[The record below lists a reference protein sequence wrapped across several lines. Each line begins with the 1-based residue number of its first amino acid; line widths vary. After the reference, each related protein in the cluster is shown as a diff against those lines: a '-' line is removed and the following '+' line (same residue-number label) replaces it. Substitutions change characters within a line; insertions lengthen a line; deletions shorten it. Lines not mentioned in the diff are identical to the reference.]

1 MDVYQRRRLVALSA
15 IAVVFIVIVLMIRSC
30 GGEDEEPVATAPLA
44 GATGLEG
51 PTSLTQE
58 DFVAQGDA
66 ICVQANTAIVQIDES
81 DALTAAAEAASAVE
95 GELQGMQALAAD
107 TPPDQGQEELDAFLS
122 ELQKHYELLQDR
134 VTAVENED
142 EGAQAEL
149 DLRVADQ
156 ESKVAKAARKF
167 GFEDCGDPE
176 AVGETTSAG
185 EGETTSAGEGE
196 TGEETSEGTEGTAP
210 PATTPVPPPATTP
223 VAPPADT
230 GTDDGGVGTTPPV
243 TPPAD
248 TGGTDPG
255 SGGVSP

>member
-30 GGEDEEPVATAPLA
+30 GGDDEEPVATTPLA

-66 ICVQANTAIVQIDES
+66 ICVQANTAIAQIDES
-81 DALTAAAEAASAVE
+81 DALTAAAEAASAAE

-107 TPPDQGQEELDAFLS
+107 TPPDEGQEELDAFLS

-142 EGAQAEL
+142 ESAQAEL

-156 ESKVAKAARKF
+156 ESKVAKTARKF

-176 AVGETTSAG
+176 AVGETTS
-185 EGETTSAGEGE
+185 SAE
-196 TGEETSEGTEGTAP
+196 GEETSGEETTADGTEGTVP
-210 PATTPVPPPATTP
+210 PATTPVTPPATTP
-223 VAPPADT
+223 VTPPTDI